1 MITGN
6 RAQALMQKG
15 AEALRRGDLARA
27 AESFAGAAEAEP
39 SLADAWFN
47 LAWVQ
52 RALRRFEEALHSY
65 GRALE
70 AGVAGPEEAH
80 VNRAAILAEHLF
92 RTDEAVAE
100 YERALTLRPGFAP
113 ALTGLAQLFEDEGR
127 TEEAKGTYR
136 RLLESAPGDGRA
148 QARIAMIELQSGD
161 PGQIAADLSTALRRG
176 GSAEDRA
183 ELLFALA
190 SALDAGARHGEAFQT
205 LLEANRLSEE
215 LSGRRYDRAGFEQL
229 VSRLIAAFPQALPQ
243 TAIDQAAPI
252 FLCGPFRSGST
263 LTEQILA
270 RHPDVRAGGELE
282 AVPAIAAGL
291 QPYPEAT
298 LQLGPDLLDQLR
310 AAYRA
315 EAALVPGT
323 GRRTTDKRCDNFL
336 HLGLIQTLFPAA
348 PIVHTS
354 RHPLDTLVSTLFLRF
369 GEGVSYGHR
378 LEDAAHQAIQ
388 HHRLMQHW
396 RKIMPGR
403 IHDFS
408 YDALVRE
415 PEAALRPLADFL
427 QLPWD
432 DRLLRPAQAG
442 MVRTASNWQVRQPL
456 HARSSGRWRHYAAE
470 LEPARRMLEAAGVPL
485 PD

>member
-6 RAQALMQKG
+6 RAQGLMQQG
-15 AEALRRGDLARA
+15 AAALQRGDLVHAADAFAAA
-27 AESFAGAAEAEP
+27 AETAPA
-39 SLADAWFN
+39 LADAWFN

-52 RALRRFEEALHSY
+52 RALRRFEEALGSY

-80 VNRAAILAEHLF
+80 VNRAAILADHLF
-92 RTDEAVAE
+92 RTDEAVAD
-100 YERALTLRPGFAP
+100 YERALTLQPGFAP
-113 ALTGLAQLFEDEGR
+113 ALAGLAQLFEDEGR
-127 TEEAKGTYR
+127 TEEAKGAYR
-136 RLLESAPGDGRA
+136 RLLEAAPGNGRA
-148 QARIAMIELQSGD
+148 LARIAMIDLQGGD
-161 PGQIAADLSTALRRG
+161 PGQVAADLTAAMRRG
-176 GSAEDRA
+176 GSTEDQA

-190 SALDAGARHGEAFQT
+190 SAQDAGERYGEAFST
-205 LLEANRLSEE
+205 LLQANRLSEQ
-215 LSGRRYDRAGFEQL
+215 LSGRRYDRAAFEQL
-229 VSRLIAAFPQALPQ
+229 VSRLIAAFPEAWPE

-291 QPYPEAT
+291 QPYPEAI
-298 LQLGPDLLDQLR
+298 LQLPADLLDQLR

-315 EAALVPGT
+315 EAALVPGA
-323 GRRTTDKRCDNFL
+323 GRRTTDKRCDNFR
-336 HLGLIQTLFPAA
+336 HIGLIQTLFPAA

-369 GEGVSYGHR
+369 GDGVSYGHR

-396 RKIMPGR
+396 RRIMPGR

-415 PEAALRPLADFL
+415 PEAALRPLAGFL
-427 QLPWD
+427 QLSWD

-442 MVRTASNWQVRQPL
+442 TVRTASNWQVRQPL
-456 HARSSGRWRHYAAE
+456 HARSSGRWRHYAAP
-470 LEPARRMLEAAGVPL
+470 LEPVRRMLEAAGVPL